1 MEPLICKYMRVLYKD
16 ENEDVRSELVLAL
29 WEAITK
35 IKYVENEGQCVTYL
49 TNALRN
55 KFYELY
61 RNSRKEHDNYFS
73 SEMTMLDTEM
83 FEENEYDDLIVK
95 SDLDKYLEE
104 YTGMRHEIYKS
115 ILFENLSDHEIAKKY
130 DVTRQYVNRLKKQL
144 YLDLRKRY
152 FEI

>member
-73 SEMTMLDTEM
+73 SEMTMLDFGSNTI
-83 FEENEYDDLIVK
+83 FGLLVTVWFIINELI
-95 SDLDKYLEE
+95 
-104 YTGMRHEIYKS
+104 S
-115 ILFENLSDHEIAKKY
+115 ILENVGRMGAELPDF
-130 DVTRQYVNRLKKQL
+130 LKKAL
-144 YLDLRKRY
+144 SELKNSIEDKEL
-152 FEI
+152 

>member
-1 MEPLICKYMRVLYKD
+1 
-16 ENEDVRSELVLAL
+16 
-29 WEAITK
+29 
-35 IKYVENEGQCVTYL
+35 
-49 TNALRN
+49 
-55 KFYELY
+55 
-61 RNSRKEHDNYFS
+61 
-73 SEMTMLDTEM
+73 MLDTEM